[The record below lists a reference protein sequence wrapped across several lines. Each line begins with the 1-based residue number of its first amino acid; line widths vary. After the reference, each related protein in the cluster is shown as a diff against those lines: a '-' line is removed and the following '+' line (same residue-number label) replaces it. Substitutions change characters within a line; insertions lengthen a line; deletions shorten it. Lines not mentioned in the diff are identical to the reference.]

1 MQTFRILVAALTT
14 IAAFCISEDS
24 QASYRE
30 YKSTAQSRVEFDAP
44 TLAPLAYTRFC
55 LRYEDECRK
64 APAEIEKAENVEK
77 IESVDQ
83 PPPPDVFG
91 PFVSDFS
98 GKAQLIE
105 VNRLV
110 NRTISPR
117 RYVGAAAFD
126 SWTIAPEAGD
136 CNDYAITKRSL
147 LRQSGWPAD
156 RLLLAEVQIPSGEH
170 HLVLVVRLDDEDV
183 VLDNLSG
190 AVRNWTKSP
199 YRWVRMQS
207 ATEGHIWQ
215 TLRRRG
221 GDLLS

>member
-1 MQTFRILVAALTT
+1 MQTFRIIVAALTT
-14 IAAFCISEDS
+14 IAAFCISESS

-30 YKSTAQSRVEFDAP
+30 YKSTSQNRMEFDAP

-55 LRYEDECRK
+55 LRYEDECQR
-64 APAEIEKAENVEK
+64 APAQSDPVQT
-77 IESVDQ
+77 DQ
-83 PPPPDVFG
+83 AQAPEVYG
-91 PFVSDFS
+91 PFVTDFS

-110 NRTISPR
+110 NRTIAAR
-117 RYVGAAAFD
+117 RYIGTAAFD

-147 LRQSGWPAD
+147 LRQSGWPAE

-199 YRWVRMQS
+199 YRWVRTQS
-207 ATEGHIWQ
+207 PTQAHIWQ

-221 GDLLS
+221 TDLLS